1 MATDQTADQRSP
13 RTVRRALVALGT
25 VLTLGA
31 VLLVEQR
38 SSGPAGAEDMKDTPG
53 ERAGD
58 GDGGTVRAG
67 GADEGP
73 RGAVT
78 IALAG
83 DVHLEGVLAE
93 LDDQSGS
100 TLGPMSRALSTA
112 DVAVVNLESA
122 ISDGSLPMAAK
133 ELEDPGNRYWFSAS
147 PSVLG
152 LMERS
157 GVDAVS
163 LANNHGADYGR
174 AGLRAALAAAEG
186 SPVGVVG
193 VGRTPEEAYAPYR
206 TSVRGTDIAVLAAD
220 ASPRE
225 SAERT
230 WAIGPGTGV
239 GMAAARRP
247 DAPAL
252 LAAVRDAAARDDVV
266 VVYLHWGE
274 ELQVA
279 PTDDQRALAESLAE
293 AGADVV
299 VGAQS
304 HVLQGA
310 GMLGDTYVG
319 YGLGNFAWYHGRQ
332 SETGVLRLT
341 VRDGEVV
348 RDQWVPGRIPLEGGV
363 PQPLERSERPA
374 AVAAWRALGPAAG
387 LAALDRP
394 ERAPDGPSDGTAGS
408 SGEAAAPDVPAEF
421 VGTVRPLGPA
431 VRQRMLG
438 VSHRPAECPLGWDDL
453 RLLRLSYVGYDG
465 VDRVGRMV
473 VAREVAQDVVG
484 IFRDLHEA
492 RFPIRRMK
500 LVDAYGGD
508 DDRSMAA
515 DNTSAYNCR
524 AVTGGSTFSDHAY
537 GKAIDINPVRNPY
550 VLPSGVL
557 PPAGRAYADVDRS
570 SGADAEPGVIVA
582 GDVVVRAFTSRG
594 WEWGA
599 SFADYQHF
607 STN

>member
-53 ERAGD
+53 ERAGG

-252 LAAVRDAAARDDVV
+252 LAAVRDAAARDDVT
-266 VVYLHWGE
+266 GARSCRSRPRPTSGPSPRASPRP
-274 ELQVA
+274 A
-279 PTDDQRALAESLAE
+279 PTWSSVRTPTSCRVRGCSATPTSA
-293 AGADVV
+293 
-299 VGAQS
+299 
-304 HVLQGA
+304 
-310 GMLGDTYVG
+310 
-319 YGLGNFAWYHGRQ
+319 
-332 SETGVLRLT
+332 TGWAT
-341 VRDGEVV
+341 S
-348 RDQWVPGRIPLEGGV
+348 PGTTAASP
-363 PQPLERSERPA
+363 RPA
-374 AVAAWRALGPAAG
+374 SCA
-387 LAALDRP
+387 
-394 ERAPDGPSDGTAGS
+394 
-408 SGEAAAPDVPAEF
+408 
-421 VGTVRPLGPA
+421 
-431 VRQRMLG
+431 
-438 VSHRPAECPLGWDDL
+438 
-453 RLLRLSYVGYDG
+453 
-465 VDRVGRMV
+465 
-473 VAREVAQDVVG
+473 
-484 IFRDLHEA
+484 
-492 RFPIRRMK
+492 
-500 LVDAYGGD
+500 
-508 DDRSMAA
+508 
-515 DNTSAYNCR
+515 
-524 AVTGGSTFSDHAY
+524 
-537 GKAIDINPVRNPY
+537 
-550 VLPSGVL
+550 
-557 PPAGRAYADVDRS
+557 
-570 SGADAEPGVIVA
+570 
-582 GDVVVRAFTSRG
+582 
-594 WEWGA
+594 
-599 SFADYQHF
+599 
-607 STN
+607 

>member
-1 MATDQTADQRSP
+1 MA
-13 RTVRRALVALGT
+13 VRRALVALGT

-38 SSGPAGAEDMKDTPG
+38 SSGPAGAEDMKGTPG
-53 ERAGD
+53 ERAGG

-133 ELEDPGNRYWFSAS
+133 EL
-147 PSVLG
+147 
-152 LMERS
+152 
-157 GVDAVS
+157 
-163 LANNHGADYGR
+163 
-174 AGLRAALAAAEG
+174 
-186 SPVGVVG
+186 
-193 VGRTPEEAYAPYR
+193 
-206 TSVRGTDIAVLAAD
+206 
-220 ASPRE
+220 
-225 SAERT
+225 
-230 WAIGPGTGV
+230 
-239 GMAAARRP
+239 
-247 DAPAL
+247 
-252 LAAVRDAAARDDVV
+252 
-266 VVYLHWGE
+266 
-274 ELQVA
+274 
-279 PTDDQRALAESLAE
+279 
-293 AGADVV
+293 
-299 VGAQS
+299 
-304 HVLQGA
+304 
-310 GMLGDTYVG
+310 
-319 YGLGNFAWYHGRQ
+319 
-332 SETGVLRLT
+332 
-341 VRDGEVV
+341 
-348 RDQWVPGRIPLEGGV
+348 
-363 PQPLERSERPA
+363 
-374 AVAAWRALGPAAG
+374 
-387 LAALDRP
+387 
-394 ERAPDGPSDGTAGS
+394 
-408 SGEAAAPDVPAEF
+408 
-421 VGTVRPLGPA
+421 
-431 VRQRMLG
+431 
-438 VSHRPAECPLGWDDL
+438 
-453 RLLRLSYVGYDG
+453 
-465 VDRVGRMV
+465 
-473 VAREVAQDVVG
+473 
-484 IFRDLHEA
+484 
-492 RFPIRRMK
+492 
-500 LVDAYGGD
+500 VDAYGGD

-570 SGADAEPGVIVA
+570 PGADAEPGVIVA